1 MTYATLEIIHNL
13 LTEELDRIEA
23 DFDEAGQVLREVE
36 AIHSEAAEEGDGEA
50 AEKINTAE
58 RRRRALMKELS
69 RIKAALDDFDGQD
82 WH

>member
-1 MTYATLEIIHNL
+1 MTFATLEIIHNL
-13 LTEELDRIEA
+13 LIEERDRIEE

-36 AIHSEAAEEGDGEA
+36 AFHSEAAEEGDGEA
-50 AEKINTAE
+50 AEKISAAN

-69 RIKAALDDFDGQD
+69 RIKVALDDFDGQD